1 MPSPLP
7 LPLSTP
13 SRNLVRLT
21 LVRGITWTGFLA
33 AIVIGIELLGF
44 ELEVLAVI
52 GVILVMALINIT
64 TWWRLGRP
72 RAVTHGEY
80 LAHLM
85 ADVAGLTLLF
95 YFTGGS
101 TNPFITYYLVPVTIA
116 AATLPWRHAWLLAI
130 TSMIAYSLL
139 MVSYQP
145 VPQLGQVL
153 VPGGVSLHVLG
164 MWLNF
169 GLSAGLVTFFIYK
182 MAHALRSRDQA
193 LSRTR
198 EAALRSEQVLAVAT
212 QAAGTAHE
220 LGTPLS
226 TMAILLK
233 EMREDVHGNP
243 QLEKDVE
250 LLRRQVD
257 TCKAR
262 LQQLVANADR
272 RRMAEPR
279 VGDAETWLARVVQR
293 WLVFRPDVNHHFAV
307 EEGRGRPWLA
317 VDATLDQ
324 ALTNLLNNAADAN
337 PDDITIRLDWTREEI
352 IIDIRDH
359 GPGVAMSIADQL
371 GETFVSTKSKG
382 MGIGLFLTHA
392 TINRFGGEVRLY
404 NHPHGGTLTEVTLP
418 RSDPP
423 AQALSEKGWRAIDE
437 PLRGT
442 HARDRTPPPDHR

>member
-1 MPSPLP
+1 MPAALP

-13 SRNLVRLT
+13 NRNLVRLT
-21 LVRGITWTGFLA
+21 FVRGITWTGFLA
-33 AIVIGIELLGF
+33 GVIVGIELLGF
-44 ELEVLAVI
+44 ELEVPAVI
-52 GVILVMALINIT
+52 GVIIGMALINIA

-72 RAVTHGEY
+72 KAVTHGEY
-80 LAHLM
+80 LVHLL

-101 TNPFITYYLVPVTIA
+101 NNPFITYYLVPVTIA
-116 AATLPWRHAWLLAI
+116 AATLPWRHAWLIAA
-130 TSMIAYSLL
+130 TSMIAYTIL
-139 MVSYQP
+139 MVAYQP
-145 VPQLGQVL
+145 VPQLSQGHEF
-153 VPGGVSLHVLG
+153 GTFNLHVLG

-198 EAALRSEQVLAVAT
+198 EAALRNEQVLAVAT

-226 TMAILLK
+226 TMAILLA
-233 EMREDVHGNP
+233 EMRAEAGGNTL
-243 QLEKDVE
+243 LEKDLEVM
-250 LLRRQVD
+250 RQQVD
-257 TCKAR
+257 ICKSR
-262 LQQLVANADR
+262 LHHLVASADR
-272 RRMAEPR
+272 QRMAEPATL
-279 VGDAETWLARVVQR
+279 DAEQWLAGIVQR
-293 WLVFRPDVNHHFAV
+293 WLVLRPDVSHRLESA
-307 EEGRGRPWLA
+307 ERRGRPWLV

-337 PDDITIRLDWTREEI
+337 PEDITIRLDWNGDEV

-392 TINRFGGEVRLY
+392 TINRFGGGVSLY
-404 NHPHGGTLTEVTLP
+404 NHPDGGTLTEVTLP
-418 RSDPP
+418 RS
-423 AQALSEKGWRAIDE
+423 A
-437 PLRGT
+437 
-442 HARDRTPPPDHR
+442 PDA